1 MPELSKKGKVVL
13 REGKYFLEAP
23 ESEEQISIA
32 ASIDPSQLKELVGQ
46 EVEIL
51 YSEPKVFAVGLVG
64 TRVLAGVRPPRII
77 CYIPAV
83 TDIGVIAEDARLA
96 FAEQLLNEGVLS
108 KENYERLTGT
118 GE

>member
-23 ESEEQISIA
+23 GNVEQIQIA
-32 ASIDPSQLKELVGQ
+32 AAIDPAQLKELVGQ

-64 TRVLAGVRPPRII
+64 TRPVAGVRPPRII

-83 TDIGVIAEDARLA
+83 TDIGVIAEEARLA
-96 FAEQLLNEGVLS
+96 FADQLLKEGVLS
-108 KENYERLTGT
+108 KENYERLTGV